1 MAAPKLGFGV
11 VVEATERLQ
20 RRLHE
25 HFSEASDLQGVM
37 AVFQLLTAVLLNVAA
52 WTWPWQHTVPC
63 CLAFL
68 AAMLLWHG
76 VFRGPVLSPLPYA
89 VLLLQLGG
97 RYGLGAGPAPR
108 ALMLPLVL
116 LATAVNQRALE
127 DLVHEASHH
136 TLYRRAHLN
145 GCAPP
150 ACVGKVAPAD
160 GFLERAQGLAATL
173 FATLV
178 FKDIE
183 AYHSSHSVHHGFFG
197 NAARDPDT
205 VIYERSRV
213 AGAAGVV
220 RVTLQWY
227 WENLQGALQFVA
239 ELARRVEQRLALAV
253 FVTVAAAL
261 LNPVLLAALTSVWF
275 VAYFVVLPPLRM
287 VAEQEEHA
295 MMIPK
300 REAFL
305 SWLKEDLQHRAEWLA
320 LAAEPERQERLVDE
334 LLTKLQWTM
343 SRTNSGWVHRWIF
356 HPCGDG
362 WHAVHHL
369 SPRVPFHQLKRAH
382 LELEAC
388 EPIFRAL
395 CHRNV
400 ALFACA
406 FELVG
411 R

>member
-1 MAAPKLGFGV
+1 MATPKAGFGA
-11 VVEATERLQ
+11 VVEATVRMQ

-25 HFSEASDLQGVM
+25 HYSEASDLQGVM
-37 AVFQLLTAVLLNVAA
+37 AVFQLLAAVLLNVAA
-52 WTWPWQHTVPC
+52 WTRPWQHTTTT

-68 AAMLLWHG
+68 AAMLLWHV

-89 VLLLQLGG
+89 VLMLQLGAH
-97 RYGLGAGPAPR
+97 YVLGSGPTWR
-108 ALMLPLVL
+108 ALVLPLVL

-145 GCAPP
+145 GCTPP
-150 ACVGKVAPAD
+150 ASAGKAAPAD
-160 GFLERAQGLAATL
+160 GLFERAQGLAATL

-183 AYHSSHSVHHGFFG
+183 AYHGSHSVHHGFFG

-205 VIYERSRV
+205 VIYERAKV
-213 AGAAGVV
+213 AGAAGVA
-220 RVTLQWY
+220 RATLQWY
-227 WENLQGALQFVA
+227 WDSVAGALGFVA

-253 FVTVAAAL
+253 FVTVAAAV
-261 LNPVLLAALTSVWF
+261 LNPTLLAALASVWLA
-275 VAYFVVLPPLRM
+275 AYFVVLPPLRM

-295 MMIPK
+295 MMIPE
-300 REAFL
+300 REAF
-305 SWLKEDLQHRAEWLA
+305 SAWLREDPEHSAKWLA
-320 LAAEPERQERLVDE
+320 LAAEPEKQESFLDE
-334 LLTKLQWTM
+334 MLTKVQWTM
-343 SRTNSGWVHRWIF
+343 SRTNAGWAHRWIF

-369 SPRVPFHQLKRAH
+369 TPRVPFHQLRRAH
-382 LELEAC
+382 LELEAH

-395 CHRNV
+395 CHRNT
-400 ALFACA
+400 ALFSCA
-406 FELVG
+406 FELG